1 MDCYLVNIQSIPC
14 SFVMSKFTS
23 NRILRVIF
31 SDLNSCFEYLIC
43 TYRLFEMGFAQQLHE
58 ILNRLPD
65 SRYFKAFKGLVHR

>member
-1 MDCYLVNIQSIPC
+1 MDFYLVNIQSIPC

-31 SDLNSCFEYLIC
+31 PDLNSCVEYLIC

-65 SRYFKAFKGLVHR
+65 SRYFKAFKRLIHR